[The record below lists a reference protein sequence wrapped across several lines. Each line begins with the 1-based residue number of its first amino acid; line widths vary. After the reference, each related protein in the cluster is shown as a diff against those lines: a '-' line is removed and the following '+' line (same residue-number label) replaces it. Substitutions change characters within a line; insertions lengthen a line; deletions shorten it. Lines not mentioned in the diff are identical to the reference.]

1 MAWTIEALGTN
12 VVQNGGN
19 ITLVEPSG
27 AASGD
32 LLVACIAWKDTA
44 AFTKPSAEWTLIRT
58 LSNGDTDA
66 IGGVASGGMWYC
78 IRGASAPSYV
88 FTRTNGDVAMGQVIS
103 WKQSAG
109 TPALDTSSI
118 LQVGSDTVNIVGTT
132 ITTAEGGELLVAM
145 VAHGDAALTVT
156 FDSVTNPGTASTTTV
171 AVTTEPASNTWY
183 ERADTKT
190 TTGADTGLFIADAIM
205 TTAGATGAHSAVA
218 DVSSNQVV
226 IVAAFKT
233 TVTPLS
239 KSIDGS
245 TDILSVS
252 ENVTAFAKNIAASVF
267 DNARMS
273 ESTTAL
279 ARCLVSSISDTVGT
293 SELLT
298 LSSLGR
304 TDVVDSVN
312 VSESVEAKPLGKIDI
327 YDSVSIS
334 ENTALT
340 SLGRASVYDTATVAE
355 TLLTRLNPVSVLVY
369 DSIASSEFLTLT
381 SLGRAEVAD
390 QTNVSEGMA
399 YEAGSEAVVSSNIYD
414 SVSVSESVTTQ
425 APYLVVSISDTVISD
440 ENVTTALLLSV
451 LVYDSVSAED
461 LAEKMLMLKK
471 ELADQIT
478 VSEDLNLTS
487 LGRANIYDSVT
498 ASETVTG
505 NIQLATL
512 IYDNVQVSENL
523 TTSLSQIEINCV
535 LYDSISVSE
544 QVLSAPRFLVAS
556 VYENILVGEPPQI
569 VMTTGGQLKKR
580 ISDFIYVDL

>member
-44 AFTKPSAEWTLIRT
+44 AFTKPSAEWTLIQT

-88 FTRTNGDVAMGQVIS
+88 FTRTNGDVAMGQVVS
-103 WKQSAG
+103 WKQSSG
-109 TPALDTSSI
+109 TPTLDTSSI
-118 LQVGSDTVNIVGTT
+118 LQRGSDTTAIVGTT

-312 VSESVEAKPLGKIDI
+312 VSESVEVKTFGKVDI
-327 YDSVSIS
+327 YDSVGIS

-340 SLGRASVYDTATVAE
+340 SLGRAEVVDTVK
-355 TLLTRLNPVSVLVY
+355 VSENL
-369 DSIASSEFLTLT
+369 SLT
-381 SLGRAEVAD
+381 SLGRTEVVDSVTASD
-390 QTNVSEGMA
+390 NLA
-399 YEAGSEAVVSSNIYD
+399 YETGTEATVSANIYD
-414 SVSVSESVTTQ
+414 SISLFESVTAQ
-425 APYLVVSISDTVISD
+425 APYLVASISDTVISE
-440 ENVTTALLLSV
+440 ENVTAALLLSV

-556 VYENILVGEPPQI
+556 VYENIFVGEPPQI